1 MYSASWGLGV
11 LGIIFFL
18 VIILGLQIQITS
30 LSREMDEL
38 RKKLRDK

>member
-18 VIILGLQIQITS
+18 VIILGLQIQITA
-30 LSREMDEL
+30 LSREMDEM
-38 RKKLRDK
+38 RKKLKDK